1 MFTDF
6 IQEPSLSI
14 CVVCFIR
21 IWKNNY
27 RMQKISH
34 ILVLFASIM
43 IAACGDKED
52 DTNPDF
58 PQVIAASISRFE
70 GNENGSFEL
79 KVRLTQAADKVVT
92 LDFATKDKS
101 AKAGEDYVAT
111 SGSLSFAAGEIEKI
125 VAVSIIADTL
135 KEPDEEFEL
144 LLTNP
149 TNAVITGASAIG
161 TIRND
166 DTFQV
171 IPDDGYST
179 PESYSGYTLV
189 WQDEFNG
196 TTIDPT
202 NWVHETGAS
211 GWGNN
216 ELQYYTARPENS
228 FISDGKLVIEA
239 KKENYQG
246 APYTSARMKTA
257 GLREFK
263 YGRIDIRAKLPK
275 GQGIWPAL
283 WMLGGNFGSVGW
295 PKCGEIDIMEV
306 IGSEPAKLHGTVH
319 WDNNGSHAQYGQS
332 TTLPSGTFADEFHVF
347 TIIWDNQK
355 IRWLLDDVQFNVVD
369 IASAG
374 LSEFH
379 NEFFFIFNIAVGGNW
394 PGNPDATTVFPQQ
407 MVVDYVRVFQE

>member
-1 MFTDF
+1 M
-6 IQEPSLSI
+6 
-14 CVVCFIR
+14 VV
-21 IWKNNY
+21 
-27 RMQKISH
+27 
-34 ILVLFASIM
+34 
-43 IAACGDKED
+43 AACSSKED
-52 DTNPDF
+52 DTNPVF
-58 PQVIAASISRFE
+58 PQVSAASVSRFE
-70 GNENGSFEL
+70 GNEVGSFEF
-79 KVRLTQAADKVVT
+79 KVRLSQAADKVVT
-92 LDFATKDKS
+92 LDFTTKDKS
-101 AKAGEDYVAT
+101 AKAGEDYT
-111 SGSLSFAAGEIEKI
+111 TTTGNLIFAAGEIEKT
-125 VAVSIIADTL
+125 VAVSILADTL

-149 TNAVITGASAIG
+149 ANVVITGATAIG

-179 PESYSGYTLV
+179 PESYPGYTLV

-196 TTIDPT
+196 STIDPA
-202 NWVHETGAS
+202 NWVHELGAS

-216 ELQYYTARPENS
+216 ELQFYTARPENS

-246 APYTSARMKTA
+246 ASYTSARMKTA
-257 GLREFK
+257 GLREFQ

-283 WMLGGNFGSVGW
+283 WMLGGNFSTVGW
-295 PKCGEIDIMEV
+295 PKCGEIDIMEI

-332 TTLPSGTFADEFHVF
+332 TTLPSGTFSDEFHVF
-347 TIIWDNQK
+347 TIIWDNQR

-369 IASAG
+369 ITPAG

-394 PGNPDATTVFPQQ
+394 PGNPDASTIFPQQ
-407 MVVDYVRVFQE
+407 MQVDYVRVFQE